1 METAAGARAM
11 NKRHRR
17 NTTDDILA
25 QVEALRADLDLMRAH
40 IARGYS
46 TERLY
51 QINQYRQLIAQYE
64 RVAKELRHGT
74 TR

>member
-1 METAAGARAM
+1 M
-11 NKRHRR
+11 NRQHT
-17 NTTDDILA
+17 TTDDILKRA
-25 QVEALRADLDLMRAH
+25 EALRADLDLMRTH

-64 RVAKELRHGT
+64 CIVKEIRHGT
-74 TR
+74 KG

>member
-1 METAAGARAM
+1 M
-11 NKRHRR
+11 NRQHT
-17 NTTDDILA
+17 TTDDILKRA
-25 QVEALRADLDLMRAH
+25 EALRADLDLMRAH

-64 RVAKELRHGT
+64 CIVKEIRHGT